1 MTSDEL
7 NDAIQTVSHFLV
19 ADVPLGT
26 TLERI
31 AELARDNLG
40 AAVAC
45 GLTLLDERARPS
57 TAVFTDEVSP
67 AVDQGQYD
75 AGAGPCL
82 EAYRTR
88 RVVRV
93 DDTVAVAD
101 RWPGFSRT
109 AVDHGVRSTLSFPMT
124 AGNES
129 LGALNLYATT
139 AHGFDDT
146 DEAGGTVFAAQAAVV
161 LTNARAYWDAYD
173 LSAGLGQAMQTRSVI
188 EMAKGKVM
196 AATGVGS
203 EQAFDVLVSA
213 SQRENLTVREIAR
226 RVVEGNHHPGVWD

>member
-1 MTSDEL
+1 MNSDEL
-7 NDAIQTVSHFLV
+7 KEAIQAVSHYLV

-57 TAVFTDEVSP
+57 TAVFTDELSP

-82 EAYRTR
+82 DAYRTR

-93 DDTVAVAD
+93 DDTAAVAD
-101 RWPGFSRT
+101 RWPDFSR
-109 AVDHGVRSTLSFPMT
+109 AAADHGVRSTLSFPMT
-124 AGNES
+124 AGNEP
-129 LGALNLYATT
+129 LGALNLYAATT
-139 AHGFDDT
+139 NGFDDT
-146 DEAGGTVFAAQAAVV
+146 DEAGGTVFATQAAVV
-161 LTNARAYWDAYD
+161 LSNARAYWDAYD
-173 LSAGLGQAMQTRSVI
+173 LGAGLSQAMQRRSDI

-196 AATGVGS
+196 AANACGP
-203 EQAFDVLVSA
+203 ERAFDLLILA
-213 SQRENLTVREIAR
+213 AQRENVTLREIAR
-226 RVVEGNHHPGVWD
+226 RIVQGRHPPEVG